1 MSSHSES
8 SIATVITAVQ
18 DTEVFQ
24 ARVAAHAHLQVAGN
38 TPPWQGTGLKLEA
51 GQHYSVFASGR
62 IQWSRRHPDLHGGP
76 RFHLWARVA
85 PGGAIVNLRQ
95 DTDSFIAD
103 HSGELEL
110 GIYMGMWQN
119 DRGDL
124 ASDLAAYA
132 RLEGA
137 LEVSLLVWRGTA
149 SGGLAALLAA
159 GADHAALSAELKH
172 LEHPQTP
179 PPGWSYLVEAG
190 QAEIYRQAETDK
202 DQPCIH
208 LTGADEQGIIVR
220 EVDFPLTP
228 DTRLSWR
235 WRVDQH
241 PSEVPEDT
249 PYTHDYV
256 SVAAEFEDGRDL
268 TWIWSSSLL
277 PGHHFAC
284 PIKAWSAR
292 ETHFVVRSGAEQ
304 FGQWV
309 EESRPVYADVA
320 AAIGPPPARIV
331 RIWLIV
337 VATFQHGSFDASV
350 AEITLHD
357 GAQRLQVL

>member
-8 SIATVITAVQ
+8 SIANVITALQ
-18 DTEVFQ
+18 GTEAFRAQ
-24 ARVAAHAHLQVAGN
+24 VAAHQHRQLAGN

-137 LEVSLLVWRGTA
+137 LEVSLLIWRGTA

-172 LEHPQTP
+172 LEHPQTVQSP
-179 PPGWSYLVEAG
+179 VRVPNRIEHFFRAIPGGCIAG
-190 QAEIYRQAETDK
+190 LRGDVGSQLALQITHMSRSQ
-202 DQPCIH
+202 QL
-208 LTGADEQGIIVR
+208 LT
-220 EVDFPLTP
+220 
-228 DTRLSWR
+228 
-235 WRVDQH
+235 
-241 PSEVPEDT
+241 
-249 PYTHDYV
+249 
-256 SVAAEFEDGRDL
+256 
-268 TWIWSSSLL
+268 
-277 PGHHFAC
+277 
-284 PIKAWSAR
+284 
-292 ETHFVVRSGAEQ
+292 
-304 FGQWV
+304 
-309 EESRPVYADVA
+309 
-320 AAIGPPPARIV
+320 
-331 RIWLIV
+331 
-337 VATFQHGSFDASV
+337 
-350 AEITLHD
+350 
-357 GAQRLQVL
+357 